1 MNKSV
6 EIGTLLLRV
15 MTGII
20 FFVHGL
26 SKFQEWR
33 ARSNFLAA

>member
-26 SKFQEWR
+26 SKFQGMEGTIQ
-33 ARSNFLAA
+33 FLAA